1 MSIFIFFHSISI
13 RNGKSG
19 YGTAF
24 LGERLKEEN
33 TIRSHSE
40 RASCL
45 SYAVTT
51 KQTEYQVNVGRFLLN
66 KKEINIEWQERW
78 NFKDR
83 EKDYSIILEEEYAI
97 GFEDIWM
104 RVKVLSSD
112 REPIIIYEG
121 CVLL

>member
-45 SYAVTT
+45 SHAVTT